1 MAVPEGI
8 IIGTKLKEAR
18 EAAGLTRKQLG
29 ELSGINFRSIE
40 AYEQS
45 IRDFNLARVD
55 IVKAIAQALNK
66 KIEDILDY

>member
-8 IIGTKLKEAR
+8 IIGTKLREAR
-18 EAAGLTRKQLG
+18 EAAGLTRKQLA

>member
-8 IIGTKLKEAR
+8 VIGTKLREAR
-18 EAAGLTRKQLG
+18 EAAGLSRIELG
-29 ELSGINFRSIE
+29 EASGIKAMTIKD
-40 AYEQS
+40 YE
-45 IRDFNLARVD
+45 ICRRNINIARVD

>member
-1 MAVPEGI
+1 MAAPEGI
-8 IIGTKLKEAR
+8 VTGTKLREAR
-18 EAAGLTRKQLG
+18 EAAGLTRKALA

-40 AYEQS
+40 SYEQS

-55 IVKAIAQALNK
+55 IVKAIAQVLNK

>member
-1 MAVPEGI
+1 MAVPDGVV
-8 IIGTKLKEAR
+8 IGTRLRESR

>member
-8 IIGTKLKEAR
+8 IIGTKLREAR
-18 EAAGLTRKQLG
+18 EAAGLSRLQLE
-29 ELSGINFRSIE
+29 ELSGVKAMTIKD
-40 AYEQS
+40 YENRK
-45 IRDFNLARVD
+45 RDFNIARVD

>member
-8 IIGTKLKEAR
+8 IIGTKLREAR
-18 EAAGLTRKQLG
+18 EAAGLTRKQLA

-40 AYEQS
+40 SYEQS

>member
-1 MAVPEGI
+1 MAIPEGI

-18 EAAGLTRKQLG
+18 EAAGLSRIQLG
-29 ELSGINFRSIE
+29 ELSGIKPMTIKE
-40 AYEQS
+40 YE
-45 IRDFNLARVD
+45 ICRRDINIARVD